1 MGGTVALAAGAR
13 RRWIVAAL
21 VVAAPFSG
29 WTASARVQSTL
40 SADIPEGRVELLGQV
55 ADEPSKLDGGY
66 GFVLDPE
73 FDGSDGEWRS
83 TDLPPIFVV
92 VEDAAGAPTTGD
104 VVVVRG
110 RLRSAP
116 ARVRGDPV
124 AGRLVG
130 ASVAHVGATSNP
142 VFRLGNALRARVGS
156 QLRSRTGAPAAE
168 LLRGFLIGDTS
179 GLAAADTED
188 LRRAGLSH
196 FVAVSGSNVALFLA
210 GWWLVTA
217 PLASRP
223 RARAG
228 IGLVGLAVFVV
239 ATRWE
244 PSVVRAAVMAG
255 IILGGRL
262 VGYPIDTWTAL
273 GAAVTSLLLVSGDL
287 ALSVGFQLSVAATA
301 GVLAGAGVFAGR
313 RPVWAWAA
321 LAATIAA
328 QAAVTPLLLFHFGSV
343 PLLSPVANL
352 LALPMV
358 TLATIAGGI
367 GVAAGLPGLI
377 SLGLWSAGGV
387 LWVAQ
392 TAGGWPQLDVI
403 GVLAVMALGTMAM
416 YRPFRPVLAVAVAA
430 AGLRLLGAPPP
441 PETPTV
447 TFLDVG
453 QGDATVLQDQL
464 GAVVLVDGGRD
475 PAALHAGL
483 RRLGVRR
490 INLLV
495 VTHGDADHTAGL
507 AGLFER
513 VTVDRVWIPE
523 QPELGELM
531 LDLLDSAEEVGVPVA
546 RLRSGVTRRLGAFTI
561 EVVGPGR
568 RFQSV
573 NDGSLVSWSERRSGP
588 CCSRETLR
596 RWRSGSFLRY
606 CRM

>member
-1 MGGTVALAAGAR
+1 M
-13 RRWIVAAL
+13 
-21 VVAAPFSG
+21 
-29 WTASARVQSTL
+29 
-40 SADIPEGRVELLGQV
+40 
-55 ADEPSKLDGGY
+55 
-66 GFVLDPE
+66 
-73 FDGSDGEWRS
+73 
-83 TDLPPIFVV
+83 
-92 VEDAAGAPTTGD
+92 
-104 VVVVRG
+104 
-110 RLRSAP
+110 
-116 ARVRGDPV
+116 
-124 AGRLVG
+124 
-130 ASVAHVGATSNP
+130 
-142 VFRLGNALRARVGS
+142 
-156 QLRSRTGAPAAE
+156 
-168 LLRGFLIGDTS
+168 
-179 GLAAADTED
+179 
-188 LRRAGLSH
+188 
-196 FVAVSGSNVALFLA
+196 
-210 GWWLVTA
+210 
-217 PLASRP
+217 LASSFRSQ
-223 RARAG
+223 RR
-228 IGLVGLAVFVV
+228 LAC
-239 ATRWE
+239 WQ
-244 PSVVRAAVMAG
+244 G
-255 IILGGRL
+255 Q
-262 VGYPIDTWTAL
+262 
-273 GAAVTSLLLVSGDL
+273 
-287 ALSVGFQLSVAATA
+287 GF
-301 GVLAGAGVFAGR
+301 FAGR